1 MNFNKFR
8 SRKNFKTDM
17 LIRHRIIVHFD
28 ITPGATKSDFLL
40 REKRICKNKIT
51 VRIQAQN

>member
-1 MNFNKFR
+1 MNFNKFS

-51 VRIQAQN
+51 VRIQVQN